1 MPLWSVLDF
10 SLTSC
15 MACALNKLGFY
26 GVEDNFVLLQK
37 KKVIITLNGMPLGYG
52 LLNSG
57 EVSVCHENR

>member
-1 MPLWSVLDF
+1 
-10 SLTSC
+10 

-52 LLNSG
+52 LLNGG